1 MWACTLNEIY
11 LQFGILHGT
20 LYFIFVEI
28 TMLREHAEY
37 VKVGNNQPRL
47 ATEPPEHGEPI
58 KVGQKLPQFAIE
70 PTKNCSNLLFI

>member
-1 MWACTLNEIY
+1 
-11 LQFGILHGT
+11 
-20 LYFIFVEI
+20 
-28 TMLREHAEY
+28 MLREHAEY